1 MWRLLLAISAI
12 LSGCPALAQTEELAR
27 QKCSAAAK
35 MMEGAFQRVLTEQIA
50 SSLENTWICNYR
62 MGDPRAAVGSA
73 KFHLSISASAGPSA
87 PDIYRGHILI
97 DKQAV
102 DLPNIGQMASY
113 SVNNDN
119 LYLRALG
126 QRHYFEFSVSEY
138 ESPPPNLKLLP
149 ISNLMLS
156 QTASFASQVVKQLD

>member
-1 MWRLLLAISAI
+1 M
-12 LSGCPALAQTEELAR
+12 AQTEELAR

-73 KFHLSISASAGPSA
+73 NFNLSISASAGPNA
-87 PDIYRGHILI
+87 PSTYSGTMLI
-97 DKQAV
+97 SKHSV
-102 DLPNIGQMASY
+102 DLPNIGQIASY
-113 SVNNDN
+113 TVDNDN

-138 ESPPPNLKLLP
+138 DPKLPPPNLKLLP
-149 ISNLMLS
+149 ISNLLLS